1 MAEQAV
7 HRTTRSGFGLD
18 VRPAMESDEAILAQF
33 FEHVTP
39 EDLRFRY
46 LSTVPR
52 VSPAQLHAM
61 THVDHRGTDSFLA
74 FDDEGALVATAV
86 LGCDASL
93 RHGEVAIVV
102 RADHK
107 ARGIG
112 WELLHHVA
120 EIAADRGVETIESI
134 ESRENHAAIE
144 VERDSGFVAHAVD
157 DDPTVV
163 RVVKSLCAGA
173 AGRA

>member
-7 HRTTRSGFGLD
+7 HRTTRSGFGFN
-18 VRPAMESDEAILAQF
+18 VRPAIESDDAILAEF

-46 LSTVPR
+46 LSTVPH
-52 VSPAQLHAM
+52 VTPAQLHAL

-74 FDDEGALVATAV
+74 FDGDGTLIATAV

-93 RHGEVAIVV
+93 RRGEVAIVV

-120 EIAADRGVETIESI
+120 DIAASRGVETIESI

-157 DDPTVV
+157 DDPTVI
-163 RVVKSLCAGA
+163 RVVKSLRTDAEQKA
-173 AGRA
+173 